1 MKIYTKTG
9 DKGQTSL
16 IGGTKVSKGHL
27 KIESYGTVDELNSF
41 IGVIR
46 DSFTDTD
53 TNILLERTQNN
64 LFNIGAQLATVA
76 GTTNS
81 YVPKVTEEEIESL
94 EKAIDKMD
102 ESLTPLR
109 NFILPGGHIANSYA
123 HVARCVCRRAERCV
137 VRLMEEE
144 EVDPFIIKYMNRLSD
159 YLFALA
165 RFISHQNGS
174 REVEWKKHD

>member
-1 MKIYTKTG
+1 M
-9 DKGQTSL
+9 

-123 HVARCVCRRAERCV
+123 HVARCVCRRAERSV

-144 EVDPFIIKYMNRLSD
+144 EVDPLIIKYMNRLSD

>member
-81 YVPKVTEEEIESL
+81 YVPKVTEEEIENL

-144 EVDPFIIKYMNRLSD
+144 EVDPLIIKYMNRLSD

>member
-144 EVDPFIIKYMNRLSD
+144 EVDPLIIKYMNRLSD

>member
-1 MKIYTKTG
+1 
-9 DKGQTSL
+9 
-16 IGGTKVSKGHL
+16 
-27 KIESYGTVDELNSF
+27 
-41 IGVIR
+41 
-46 DSFTDTD
+46 
-53 TNILLERTQNN
+53 
-64 LFNIGAQLATVA
+64 
-76 GTTNS
+76 
-81 YVPKVTEEEIESL
+81 
-94 EKAIDKMD
+94 MD

-144 EVDPFIIKYMNRLSD
+144 EVDPLIIKYMNRLSD

>member
-102 ESLTPLR
+102 ESLKPLR

-123 HVARCVCRRAERCV
+123 HVARCVCRRAERCL

-144 EVDPFIIKYMNRLSD
+144 EVDPLIIKYMNRLSD

>member
-76 GTTNS
+76 VTTNS

-144 EVDPFIIKYMNRLSD
+144 EVDPLIIKYMNRLSD

>member
-144 EVDPFIIKYMNRLSD
+144 EVDPLIIKYMTR
-159 YLFALA
+159 
-165 RFISHQNGS
+165 
-174 REVEWKKHD
+174 

>member
-53 TNILLERTQNN
+53 TDILLERTQNN

-94 EKAIDKMD
+94 EKAIDRMD
-102 ESLTPLR
+102 DSLTPLR

-144 EVDPFIIKYMNRLSD
+144 EVDPLIIKYMNRLSD